1 MSATSITPETKVATF
16 LEAYPHLQDEL
27 IACSTAFA
35 KLRNPV
41 LRRTV
46 ARVTSLRQAAM
57 VGGLEI
63 GPLVNRLRR
72 AAGQDDLTDPVT
84 GESIRTDAP
93 SPGWYSPVR
102 VTGSTNASA
111 MLEAGEHPI
120 LAVLDSL
127 KKMGPGEVHEVSAPF
142 LPVPM
147 IEKAASLGYLHWVR
161 TTEGGGVVV
170 AFGAPSAS
178 P

>member
-1 MSATSITPETKVATF
+1 MSTTPITPETKVATF

-27 IACSTAFA
+27 ISCSTAFA

-63 GPLVNRLRR
+63 GALVNRLRR

-84 GESIRTDAP
+84 GETIRTDASPP
-93 SPGWYSPVR
+93 SWYAPER
-102 VTGSTNASA
+102 VTGSTDARA
-111 MLEAGEHPI
+111 MLEAGEHPV
-120 LAVLDSL
+120 LAVLDAL
-127 KKMGPGEVHEVSAPF
+127 RKMGPGGIHEVSAPF

-147 IEKAASLGYLHWVR
+147 IEKAASLGFLHWVS
-161 TTEGGGVVV
+161 TAEGGVVV
-170 AFGAPSAS
+170 AFGAPLET

>member
-1 MSATSITPETKVATF
+1 MSTTPITPETKVATL
-16 LEAYPHLQDEL
+16 LEDYPHLQDEL
-27 IACSTAFA
+27 IACSAAFG

-63 GPLVNRLRR
+63 GMLVNRLRR
-72 AAGQDDLTDPVT
+72 AAGQDDLTDPVS

-93 SPGWYSPVR
+93 VPGWYASER
-102 VTGSTNASA
+102 VTGSTNATA
-111 MLEAGEHPI
+111 MLEAGEHPV

-127 KKMGPGEVHEVSAPF
+127 KKMAPGGVHEVSAPF

-170 AFGAPSAS
+170 AFGTPSES
-178 P
+178 R